1 MTHFSTTARLLAAA
15 TALSVFAGPAMALDG
30 NDLLKKINAALVIQG
45 GAIEAQ
51 SVAVDGSKVTL
62 TGATYNPSGAPQ
74 KMPIGTVTMDGVE
87 EAEGGYT
94 IDSVTFPNINVAHE
108 ATTITASDI
117 TMSGVTVPADASKNT
132 IESLLL
138 YDEAKTGSASV
149 SVGGKTV
156 LNIGPSSVTSAVAE
170 DNSSIDFDM
179 AVNEIKADLS
189 IIDDPQSREAIQ
201 ALGVTTLDGSINLN
215 GTWTQN
221 DGTVAVEEYA
231 IDFDKVGRLDLSF
244 SFSGYTIDF
253 LKSAQETAKAL
264 EANPNKQEAQQAAN
278 LAMLGL
284 MQRLTFNAAQIRFE
298 DDGVTAKALD
308 YAGKKQGSNGPQMAQ
323 MIKAMTPIVLSQ
335 YNIPELQNMLSQ
347 AVNTYLD
354 KPENLTITAE
364 PANPV
369 PFPMIMGA
377 AMGAPNTL
385 PNVLGVK
392 VSAND

>member
-1 MTHFSTTARLLAAA
+1 MRITKIKTTCLLVFATIIAIGGYWAHVSESLFERDQRLLMSAVVSAQA
-15 TALSVFAGPAMALDG
+15 S
-30 NDLLKKINAALVIQG
+30 
-45 GAIEAQ
+45 AIERRLAHSLSSTYILAQ
-51 SVAVDGSKVTL
+51 ELKRNKGVFENFESYAADVIRSTEGVSNL
-62 TGATYNPSGAPQ
+62 QLAPNGIVRQ
-74 KMPIGTVTMDGVE
+74 IYP
-87 EAEGGYT
+87 
-94 IDSVTFPNINVAHE
+94 
-108 ATTITASDI
+108 
-117 TMSGVTVPADASKNT
+117 
-132 IESLLL
+132 L
-138 YDEAKTGSASV
+138 
-149 SVGGKTV
+149 VG
-156 LNIGPSSVTSAVAE
+156 
-170 DNSSIDFDM
+170 
-179 AVNEIKADLS
+179 NEK
-189 IIDDPQSREAIQ
+189 
-201 ALGVTTLDGSINLN
+201 ALGHNILRD
-215 GTWTQN
+215 
-221 DGTVAVEEYA
+221 D
-231 IDFDKVGRLDLSF
+231 RR
-244 SFSGYTIDF
+244 
-253 LKSAQETAKAL
+253 
-264 EANPNKQEAQQAAN
+264 KQEAQQAAN